1 MNIGDTIEWIAINGI
16 RKGVITGIEGK
27 YCEVRLASG
36 KYTLVHQ
43 ESIRNHNH
51 NS

>member
-1 MNIGDTIEWIAINGI
+1 MNIGDTIEWMALNGI
-16 RKGVITGIEGK
+16 CKGVITAIEGK

-36 KYTLVHQ
+36 KYALVHQ
-43 ESIRNHNH
+43 ESIRNQNH